1 MAGTWEQCVR
11 EVTLSAD
18 PDLVGEVGIGWN
30 NLSTTLGYLRD
41 ALVGR
46 SFVGPIAPGT
56 VRPHTDGL
64 PGMLAGWTGSGGDA
78 YREHLSDIGQSI
90 EELITTASNVG
101 GALSRIEG
109 DIRKAVASIPIP
121 LMDDFGVNEWSL
133 PNGGELDDAN
143 DGENASGFLAALR
156 ADYRSDPSSYA
167 DGAFRE
173 KADDLEATM
182 KVDGQAS
189 DHKRGGFW
197 DTSSHLNNWYR
208 DNQQVATSAMA
219 PLPEAVATERPRL
232 DVPPADD
239 GGSSDGYRRRIPPSG
254 YTPSGLDGGFGGGG
268 GSAFGGGSGSG
279 GGAALGSNTGLGA
292 GGSSG
297 GNSSSV
303 GVPSTGGSSGGDLT
317 GGAGSYTPPS
327 HPHDGGP
334 AADLGL
340 GTSLAGAGGPTV
352 GGAGLGGAS
361 SLGLGS
367 QSPLGGGAGLGLGA
381 PGAAGGVGLGVGGGI
396 GGGGSVVGG
405 GVNPVGVP
413 GMVGG
418 GNGRVP
424 PMTSAASALRNASG
438 AGRAGTGAGASRG
451 SAGGMI
457 GGSGAAGRGG
467 GSEYDEPDPE
477 SSWLTEDDDPWGR
490 DDTGSPGILR

>member
-1 MAGTWEQCVR
+1 M
-11 EVTLSAD
+11 TLSAD
-18 PDLVGEVGIGWN
+18 PDLVGEVGVGWN

-46 SFVGPIAPGT
+46 SFVGPIAPGAA
-56 VRPHTDGL
+56 RPHTDGL

-78 YREHLSDIGQSI
+78 YREHLSDIGRSI
-90 EELITTASNVG
+90 EDLITSASNVG
-101 GALSRIEG
+101 GALSRIEA

-143 DGENASGFLAALR
+143 DGENASDFLAALR

-208 DNQQVATSAMA
+208 DNQQVANSAMA
-219 PLPEAVATERPRL
+219 PLPQAVVTERPRL
-232 DVPPADD
+232 DVPEVDG
-239 GGSSDGYRRRIPPSG
+239 GGSSDGYRPRTPPSG
-254 YTPSGLDGGFGGGG
+254 YTPSGLDGGYGA
-268 GSAFGGGSGSG
+268 GSAVGGGSGSG
-279 GGAALGSNTGLGA
+279 GGVAIGSSTGLG
-292 GGSSG
+292 GGGPSSG
-297 GNSSSV
+297 SSSSV
-303 GVPSTGGSSGGDLT
+303 VVPSTGGSFGNDLT
-317 GGAGSYTPPS
+317 GGAGSYTPPL
-327 HPHDGGP
+327 PRDDGP

-340 GTSLAGAGGPTV
+340 GTSLAGASGPTTV
-352 GGAGLGGAS
+352 GGGLGGAA

-381 PGAAGGVGLGVGGGI
+381 PGATGGVALGAGGGI
-396 GGGGSVVGG
+396 GAGGPLAGG

-424 PMTSAASALRNASG
+424 PMTSAASAVRNATG
-438 AGRAGTGAGASRG
+438 AGRGGTAAASSRG

-467 GSEYDEPDPE
+467 GSEYDEPGPE

-490 DDTGSPGILR
+490 DDIGSPGILR

>member
-1 MAGTWEQCVR
+1 MAGCWEQCVR

-18 PDLVGEVGIGWN
+18 PDLVGEVGVGWH

-46 SFVGPIAPGT
+46 SFVGPIAPGA

-78 YREHLSDIGQSI
+78 YREHLSDIGRSI
-90 EELITTASNVG
+90 EDLITNASNVG

-133 PNGGELDDAN
+133 PNGGQLDDAQ

-189 DHKRGGFW
+189 DQKRGGFW

-219 PLPEAVATERPRL
+219 PLPRAVEAERPRL
-232 DVPPADD
+232 VVSTPEGD
-239 GGSSDGYRRRIPPSG
+239 GTRQDYRPRTPPSG
-254 YTPSGLDGGFGGGG
+254 YTPGGLDGGGSGAGGGSTVGGGSGFGGGG
-268 GSAFGGGSGSG
+268 ASIGSTGISG
-279 GGAALGSNTGLGA
+279 GI
-292 GGSSG
+292 SSG
-297 GNSSSV
+297 GSQSSV
-303 GVPSTGGSSGGDLT
+303 VVPSTGGSFGSDLSG
-317 GGAGSYTPPS
+317 GGAGSYPAPA
-327 HPHDGGP
+327 PHAEGP
-334 AADLGL
+334 GADLVL
-340 GTSLAGAGGPTV
+340 GSSLAGAGGSTV
-352 GGAGLGGAS
+352 TGGGLGGSVSLGLGGQSPLGVGAGPGLGSPSGIGGAGLGA
-361 SLGLGS
+361 
-367 QSPLGGGAGLGLGA
+367 GGGI
-381 PGAAGGVGLGVGGGI
+381 GVGGG
-396 GGGGSVVGG
+396 GPGVTGQ
-405 GVNPVGVP
+405 VNPVGVP
-413 GMVGG
+413 GMIGG

-424 PMTSAASALRNASG
+424 PMTSAASALRNA
-438 AGRAGTGAGASRG
+438 TGAGGSRG
-451 SAGGMI
+451 GASGMI
-457 GGSGAAGRGG
+457 GGSGTAGRGG
-467 GSEYDEPDPE
+467 GAEDDELGPE

>member
-46 SFVGPIAPGT
+46 SFVGPIAPG
-56 VRPHTDGL
+56 VARPHTDGL

-78 YREHLSDIGQSI
+78 YREHLSDIGRSI
-90 EELITTASNVG
+90 EELTTTASNVG
-101 GALSRIEG
+101 GALSRIG
-109 DIRKAVASIPIP
+109 DDIRKAVASIPIP
-121 LMDDFGVNEWSL
+121 LVDDFGVNEWSL

-143 DGENASGFLAALR
+143 DGENASAFLAALR

-189 DHKRGGFW
+189 DQKRGGLW

-208 DNQQVATSAMA
+208 DNQQVAISAMA
-219 PLPEAVATERPRL
+219 PLAQALETERPRL
-232 DVPPADD
+232 GVPEADD
-239 GGSSDGYRRRIPPSG
+239 SGSSDGYRPRIPPSG
-254 YTPSGLDGGFGGGG
+254 HTPTGLDGVYGGGDSAIGGVSGSG
-268 GSAFGGGSGSG
+268 GSAAIGSSTGLGGSGS
-279 GGAALGSNTGLGA
+279 
-292 GGSSG
+292 SSG
-297 GNSSSV
+297 NSTSV
-303 GVPSTGGSSGGDLT
+303 AVPSTAGRLGNDLI
-317 GGAGSYTPPS
+317 GRADSYLPPL
-327 HPHDGGP
+327 PRDDGP

-340 GTSLAGAGGPTV
+340 GTSLAGAPGPTTV
-352 GGAGLGGAS
+352 GGGLGGAAS
-361 SLGLGS
+361 VGLGS
-367 QSPLGGGAGLGLGA
+367 QSPLGGGAGFGLSA
-381 PGAAGGVGLGVGGGI
+381 PSAAGGVGLGAGGGI
-396 GGGGSVVGG
+396 GAGGTLVGG

-424 PMTSAASALRNASG
+424 PMTSAANALRNATG
-438 AGRAGTGAGASRG
+438 AGRAGTAAASSRG

-467 GSEYDEPDPE
+467 GSEYDEPGPE

>member
-1 MAGTWEQCVR
+1 MGTWEQCVR

-18 PDLVGEVGIGWN
+18 PDLVGEVGVGWN

-46 SFVGPIAPGT
+46 SFVGPIAPGA

-64 PGMLAGWTGSGGDA
+64 PGLLAGWTGSGGDA
-78 YREHLSDIGQSI
+78 YREHLSDIGRSI
-90 EELITTASNVG
+90 EDLITTASNVG

-143 DGENASGFLAALR
+143 DGGNASGFLAALR
-156 ADYRSDPSSYA
+156 ADYRTDPSSYA

-182 KVDGQAS
+182 KVDGRAGDQ
-189 DHKRGGFW
+189 KRGGLW

-208 DNQQVATSAMA
+208 DNQQVANSAMV
-219 PLPEAVATERPRL
+219 PLPQALETERPRL
-232 DVPPADD
+232 EVPEFDERGNSDGFRPRTPPA
-239 GGSSDGYRRRIPPSG
+239 G
-254 YTPSGLDGGFGGGG
+254 YTPAGLDGGVGAGG
-268 GSAFGGGSGSG
+268 APTVGGGSGYDG
-279 GGAALGSNTGLGA
+279 GGASPGVAGISGGASSGGSHSSVSVPSA

-297 GNSSSV
+297 S
-303 GVPSTGGSSGGDLT
+303 DLT
-317 GGAGSYTPPS
+317 GGSTGSY
-327 HPHDGGP
+327 P
-334 AADLGL
+334 APLPRSGDPIADLGL
-340 GTSLAGAGGPTV
+340 GTSLAGAGGPIALGGGPGGSTIPGLGGHSPLGIGAGPGLGSPSGI
-352 GGAGLGGAS
+352 GGAGF
-361 SLGLGS
+361 
-367 QSPLGGGAGLGLGA
+367 GAGG
-381 PGAAGGVGLGVGGGI
+381 GLGVGGG
-396 GGGGSVVGG
+396 GPVVGG
-405 GVNPVGVP
+405 QISPVGIP

-424 PMTSAASALRNASG
+424 PMTSAASALRNAAG
-438 AGRAGTGAGASRG
+438 GGRAGAGAGGSRG

-457 GGSGAAGRGG
+457 GGVGRESGAEDDGAG
-467 GSEYDEPDPE
+467 PE
-477 SSWLTEDDDPWGR
+477 SLWLTEDGDPWGR